1 MRLLEER
8 EYKNEIDGDVLALD
22 FSNTLGDRHGEQPIE
37 RLGNYAVLV
46 SWGRQAGALTSAQA
60 ERFLKEAEAR
70 PAKAED
76 TLEKA
81 KVLRETINR
90 LLTSG
95 AAHRPAAGADLDT
108 LNETLSEAMSHLR
121 LVQHGHNLEW
131 ELHGG
136 EERLDSILW
145 PVARSA
151 ADLLTSGDL
160 ERVRECGAHD
170 CTWLFMD
177 RSKNRSRRWCDMG
190 DCGNRAKVKRFY
202 ERKKA
207 QGA

>member
-1 MRLLEER
+1 MNALERR
-8 EYKNEIDGDVLALD
+8 EYTNDIDGDVLALD
-22 FSNTLGDRHGEQPIE
+22 FSNTLGDRHSEQPIE
-37 RLGNYAVLV
+37 RLANYAVLV
-46 SWGRQAGALTSAQA
+46 SWGRQAGALTDNQA
-60 ERFLKEAEAR
+60 ERLLKRAEAYLTEAQETL
-70 PAKAED
+70 AKARE
-76 TLEKA
+76 
-81 KVLRETINR
+81 LREAINR
-90 LLTSG
+90 LLTAG
-95 AAHRPAAGADLDT
+95 AAHQTAPDADLDT
-108 LNETLSEAMSHLR
+108 LNATLSEAMAHLR
-121 LVQHGHNLEW
+121 LVQCGHDFEW
-131 ELHGG
+131 ELQGG
-136 EERLDSILW
+136 EDRLDCMLW